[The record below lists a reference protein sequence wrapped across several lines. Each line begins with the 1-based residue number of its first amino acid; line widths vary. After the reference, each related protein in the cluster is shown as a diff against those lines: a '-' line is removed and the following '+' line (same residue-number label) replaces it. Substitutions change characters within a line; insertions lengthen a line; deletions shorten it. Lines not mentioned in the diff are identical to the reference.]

1 MTHTLVISERRLQS
15 LGDTVNRRDRSRA
28 PMEFSLMYSA
38 QHRSGE
44 ILMGDGSVT
53 DLSHLGLGIR
63 GNTVVMPGME
73 LALFLYLPDGK
84 DPLFVMET
92 KVAWTSG
99 RQFGVEII
107 GMGLREGNRLRHFLC
122 STLTHSE

>member
-1 MTHTLVISERRLQS
+1 MTHTPVISERRLQS

-73 LALFLYLPDGK
+73 LALFLYLPDGQ

-99 RQFGVEII
+99 RQFGVEIME
-107 GMGLREGNRLRHFLC
+107 MGLREGNRLRHFLC

>member
-1 MTHTLVISERRLQS
+1 MTHTPVISERRLQS

-73 LALFLYLPDGK
+73 LALFLYLPDGQ

-99 RQFGVEII
+99 RQFGVEIMD
-107 GMGLREGNRLRHFLC
+107 MGLREGNRLRHFLC

>member
-1 MTHTLVISERRLQS
+1 MTHTSVVSERRLQS
-15 LGDTVNRRDRSRA
+15 PVETANRRERSRA
-28 PMEFSLMYSA
+28 PLEFSLMYSA

-44 ILMGDGSVT
+44 ILMGDGRVT

-63 GNTVVMPGME
+63 GNTVVMSGME

-99 RQFGVEII
+99 RQFGVEIMD
-107 GMGLREGNRLRHFLC
+107 MGLREGNRLRHFLC

>member
-1 MTHTLVISERRLQS
+1 MTYTHVASERKLQS
-15 LGDTVNRRDRSRA
+15 LGETVNRRERSRA
-28 PMEFSLMYSA
+28 PLECSLMYSA

-44 ILMGDGSVT
+44 ILMGNGIVT

-63 GNTVVMPGME
+63 GNTVVMPGIE

-122 STLTHSE
+122 STLKHSE

>member
-1 MTHTLVISERRLQS
+1 MTHTPVISERRLQS

-44 ILMGDGSVT
+44 VLMGDGSVT

-73 LALFLYLPDGK
+73 LALFLYLPDGQ

-99 RQFGVEII
+99 CQFGVEIME
-107 GMGLREGNRLRHFLC
+107 MGLREGNRLRHFLC

>member
-1 MTHTLVISERRLQS
+1 MTHTPVASERGLQS
-15 LGDTVNRRDRSRA
+15 PGETVNRRDRSRA
-28 PMEFSLMYSA
+28 PMEFSLMYSS

-44 ILMGDGSVT
+44 ILMGDGRVT
-53 DLSHLGLGIR
+53 NLSHLGLGIR

-99 RQFGVEII
+99 HQFGVEIMD
-107 GMGLREGNRLRHFLC
+107 MGLREGNRLRHFLC

>member
-1 MTHTLVISERRLQS
+1 
-15 LGDTVNRRDRSRA
+15 
-28 PMEFSLMYSA
+28 MYSA

-44 ILMGDGSVT
+44 TLMGDGRVT

-84 DPLFVMET
+84 DPLFLMEA
-92 KVAWTSG
+92 KVAWTSS
-99 RQFGVEII
+99 RQFGVEIMA
-107 GMGLREGNRLRHFLC
+107 MGLREGNRLRHFLC

>member
-1 MTHTLVISERRLQS
+1 MIHTPVISERRLQS
-15 LGDTVNRRDRSRA
+15 LGETVNSRERSRA
-28 PMEFSLMYSA
+28 PMECSLMYSS

-53 DLSHLGLGIR
+53 DLSYLGLGIR
-63 GNTVVMPGME
+63 GNTVVMPGTE

-99 RQFGVEII
+99 HQFGVEIMD
-107 GMGLREGNRLRHFLC
+107 MGLREGNRLRHFLC

>member
-1 MTHTLVISERRLQS
+1 MTHTHVASGHRLQA
-15 LGDTVNRRDRSRA
+15 LGKPVNRRERSRA

-38 QHRSGE
+38 QNRLGE
-44 ILMGDGSVT
+44 ILMGDGRVT
-53 DLSHLGLGIR
+53 DLSHLGLSIR

-99 RQFGVEII
+99 HQFGVEIMD
-107 GMGLREGNRLRHFLC
+107 MGLREGNRLRHFLR

>member
-1 MTHTLVISERRLQS
+1 MTHTQVASEHRLQS
-15 LGDTVNRRDRSRA
+15 QGETVNRRERSRA
-28 PMEFSLMYSA
+28 PREFSLMYSA

-44 ILMGDGSVT
+44 ILMGDGIVT
-53 DLSHLGLGIR
+53 DLSPLGLGIR

-99 RQFGVEII
+99 RQFGVEIMA
-107 GMGLREGNRLRHFLC
+107 MGLREGNRLRHFLC
-122 STLTHSE
+122 STLTHPE

>member
-1 MTHTLVISERRLQS
+1 MPYTPAISERKLQS
-15 LGDTVNRRDRSRA
+15 LGETVNRRERSRA
-28 PMEFSLMYSA
+28 SMECSLMYSF

-44 ILMGDGSVT
+44 VLMGDGRIT
-53 DLSHLGLGIR
+53 DLSDLGLGIH
-63 GNTVVMPGME
+63 GNTVVVPGME

-99 RQFGVEII
+99 RQFGVEIMN
-107 GMGLREGNRLRHFLC
+107 MGLREGNRLRHFLC

>member
-1 MTHTLVISERRLQS
+1 MTHTQVASDRSLQS
-15 LGDTVNRRDRSRA
+15 LGNTVNQREQSRA
-28 PMEFSLMYSA
+28 SVECGLMYSA
-38 QHRSGE
+38 QNRSGK
-44 ILMGDGSVT
+44 ILMGDGRVT
-53 DLSHLGLGIR
+53 DLSHHGLGIR
-63 GNTVVMPGME
+63 GNTHVSRGMD
-73 LALFLYLPDGK
+73 LTMFLYLPDGK

-99 RQFGVEII
+99 RQFGVEIM

>member
-1 MTHTLVISERRLQS
+1 MTHTQVASERRLQS
-15 LGDTVNRRDRSRA
+15 LGERVNRRERSRA
-28 PMEFSLMYSA
+28 PLECSLMYSA
-38 QHRSGE
+38 QHRSGD
-44 ILMGDGSVT
+44 ILMGNGLVT

-63 GNTVVMPGME
+63 GNTAVMPGME

-84 DPLFVMET
+84 SPLFVMET

-99 RQFGVEII
+99 RQFGVEILD
-107 GMGLREGNRLRHFLC
+107 MGLREGNRLRHFLC

>member
-1 MTHTLVISERRLQS
+1 MTHRHVASERRLQS
-15 LGDTVNRRDRSRA
+15 LGETANRRERSRA
-28 PMEFSLMYSA
+28 PMECSLMYSS
-38 QHRSGE
+38 QNRSGE
-44 ILMGDGSVT
+44 ILMGDGRVT

-73 LALFLYLPDGK
+73 LALFLYLLDGK

-99 RQFGVEII
+99 RQFGVEIMD
-107 GMGLREGNRLRHFLC
+107 MGLREGNRLRRFLC